1 MAALN
6 VTVKGTLSVD
16 RYTVPFLAAK
26 AAFRLRADVE
36 ALAVALPVSVS
47 FHTTAPVEVMLGEP
61 HDAVIP
67 FGKPV
72 MLMDDPVPPVAA
84 TAPPT
89 GEHVIVAVAV
99 EADGM
104 AIAWGEAVSTAPI
117 AGCTCKVKLLLLLS
131 PSPTAVI
138 TSAVEFTG
146 ALADAVR
153 VKVSLLLLVP
163 AGGVCGLADHF
174 AVTPTGSPLT
184 E

>member
-6 VTVKGTLSVD
+6 VTIKGTFSVD
-16 RYTVPFLAAK
+16 RYTLPFFAAK
-26 AAFRLRADVE
+26 VAFRLRADVE
-36 ALAVALPVSVS
+36 AIALALRVRVS
-47 FHTTAPVEVMLGEP
+47 FQTTAPVELRLGEP
-61 HDAVIP
+61 HDAVTP
-67 FGKPV
+67 FGNPV
-72 MLMDDPVPPVAA
+72 MLMDDPVPPAAA

-89 GEHVIVAVAV
+89 GASVIVAVTV
-99 EADGM
+99 ETDGM

-117 AGCTCKVKLLLLLS
+117 AGCTCKVKLLLLLR
-131 PSPTAVI
+131 PSPAAV
-138 TSAVEFTG
+138 TTRAVELTG

-153 VKVSLLLLVP
+153 VNVSLLLLTL

>member
-1 MAALN
+1 M
-6 VTVKGTLSVD
+6 SVG

-99 EADGM
+99 ATDGM

-117 AGCTCKVKLLLLLS
+117 AGCTCKVKLLLMLR
-131 PSPTAVI
+131 PSTA
-138 TSAVEFTG
+138 AVTIRVDELTG

-153 VKVSLLLLVP
+153 VNVSLMLLML
-163 AGGVCGLADHF
+163 AGGFCRLAEH
-174 AVTPTGSPLT
+174 LT
-184 E
+184 C